1 MILHSKTMIVLD
13 ISETAVVWL
22 AGTLIP
28 AGLTA
33 VTLHTYWSHCDD
45 DDDDDDDKFT
55 LVMLSLVR
63 VMLVLEVVNTV
74 TTLVLV
80 LVTVTV

>member
-1 MILHSKTMIVLD
+1 MK
-13 ISETAVVWL
+13 L

-45 DDDDDDDKFT
+45 EDDEFT

-63 VMLVLEVVNTV
+63 VMLVSEVVNTV

-80 LVTVTV
+80 LITVTV

>member
-1 MILHSKTMIVLD
+1 MVH
-13 ISETAVVWL
+13 L

-28 AGLTA
+28 VGLIV

-45 DDDDDDDKFT
+45 DDDDDKFS
-55 LVMLSLVR
+55 LVMLSLER
-63 VMLVLEVVNTV
+63 VMLVSEVVNTV

>member
-1 MILHSKTMIVLD
+1 MIVLG

-45 DDDDDDDKFT
+45 DKFT
-55 LVMLSLVR
+55 LVMLLYW
-63 VMLVLEVVNTV
+63 N
-74 TTLVLV
+74 
-80 LVTVTV
+80 

>member
-1 MILHSKTMIVLD
+1 MVS
-13 ISETAVVWL
+13 L
-22 AGTLIP
+22 AGPLIP

-45 DDDDDDDKFT
+45 DDDDDDELT

-63 VMLVLEVVNTV
+63 VMLVSEVLNTV
-74 TTLVLV
+74 TTPVLV
-80 LVTVTV
+80 LVTVTM

>member
-1 MILHSKTMIVLD
+1 MVEQQCVG
-13 ISETAVVWL
+13 SEIHHLVQNDTAVVWL
-22 AGTLIP
+22 AGTPIP

-33 VTLHTYWSHCDD
+33 VTLHMYWSHCDND
-45 DDDDDDDKFT
+45 DDELT
-55 LVMLSLVR
+55 LVTLSLVR
-63 VMLVLEVVNTV
+63 VMLVSEVVNTV